1 MRIKLAQRQS
11 KATPGRAEGQVGQ
24 VRDEAS
30 SRSTGGQV
38 VGSLNKTAQKQK
50 KKKKRNDTRSEPN
63 RTLAQ
68 ARRQK
73 GRGKETQ
80 QSEIA
85 IGDAC
90 GFVFARKTLQKNKR
104 QNWFLAQFFAKQE
117 SRVDRREAERT
128 KNGCEWGTSGAL
140 SRNSTMQIDIE
151 KLK

>member
-90 GFVFARKTLQKNKR
+90 GFVFARKTLQK
-104 QNWFLAQFFAKQE
+104 KQE
-117 SRVDRREAERT
+117 TELVFGAVFCKAREKGRQEGSRESEERV
-128 KNGCEWGTSGAL
+128 
-140 SRNSTMQIDIE
+140 
-151 KLK
+151 